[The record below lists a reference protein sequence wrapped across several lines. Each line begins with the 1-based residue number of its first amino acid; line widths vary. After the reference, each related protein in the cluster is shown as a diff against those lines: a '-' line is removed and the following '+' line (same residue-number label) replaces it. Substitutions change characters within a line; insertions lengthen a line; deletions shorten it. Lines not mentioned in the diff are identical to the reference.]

1 MQLKKS
7 HLLLMLV
14 VVMALILL
22 GPAGTLLAQQPNLI
36 KNGSFEEGFITGLGV
51 ANQWGYFHSG
61 NVKAGFYDDTWEFV
75 VPDGEHAQ
83 LIELIDASANDTYAG
98 IYQKVPV
105 EAGQLYELSFKGL
118 IRSTEGSIK
127 ASNYGYRMQYAIDQ
141 TGNEDWRNVTAWTE
155 LPWDEQPRTDPANG
169 VFTINSLKTTFTAQ
183 GDSVTIFIRG
193 WKKWA
198 DQSEGNYDIDAVKL
212 VALNAEPA
220 TTPAPT
226 VAVAATAKSEP
237 LPETGQENTSTVN
250 LPIVIASALL
260 LTLLI
265 GGALNR
271 KRHQA

>member
-1 MQLKKS
+1 MPLKKS
-7 HLLLMLV
+7 HLVLML
-14 VVMALILL
+14 ALVITFILL
-22 GPAGTLLAQQPNLI
+22 GPAALLAQQPNLI

-61 NVKAGFYDDTWEFV
+61 NVKAGFYDDTWELV

-83 LIELIDASANDTYAG
+83 LLELIDAGANDTYAG

-105 EAGQLYELSFKGL
+105 EAGRQYELSFKGL

-141 TGNEDWRNVTAWTE
+141 TGNEDWRNVAAWAE

-169 VFTINSLKTTFTAQ
+169 NFTVNSLKTTFTAK
-183 GDSVTIFIRG
+183 GDSVTVFIRG

-198 DQSEGNYDIDAVKL
+198 DQGEGNYDIDAVKL
-212 VALNAEPA
+212 VALDAA
-220 TTPAPT
+220 ASTPVPT
-226 VAVAATAKSEP
+226 AAVAATAKSEP
-237 LPETGQENTSTVN
+237 LPETGRENTSTIN